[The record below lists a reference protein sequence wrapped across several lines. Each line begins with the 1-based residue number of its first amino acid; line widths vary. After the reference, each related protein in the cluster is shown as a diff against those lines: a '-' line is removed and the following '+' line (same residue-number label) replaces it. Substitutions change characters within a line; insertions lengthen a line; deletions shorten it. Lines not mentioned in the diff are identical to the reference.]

1 MIVDGTSIQVKIF
14 ADGADM
20 QTMLEM
26 YRKNY
31 VRGLTTNPTLMHK
44 AGIRDYRRFAE
55 EVLAEIKDKP
65 ISFEVFSDN
74 LEEMISQGLEIASWS
89 ENVNVKIPVSNTE
102 GLSTRPVIEYLSR
115 QGVSLNVT
123 AIMTNEQVTRVVDA
137 IHGDARSY
145 ISVFAGR
152 IADTGRDPIPI
163 LKQSLE
169 TLEKRPNVELIWAS
183 PRELLNVIQAN
194 EIGCHII
201 TATSDILKKLEFIGK
216 DLEQFSL
223 ETVRMFRDDALSSG
237 FII

>member
-26 YRKNY
+26 SRKNY

-89 ENVNVKIPVSNTE
+89 ENVNVKIPVTNTE

-137 IHGDARSY
+137 IHGDAKSY

-152 IADTGRDPIPI
+152 IADTGRNPIPI

-237 FII
+237 FTI

>member
-1 MIVDGTSIQVKIF
+1 MIDGTSIQVKIF
-14 ADGADM
+14 ADGADI

-26 YRKNY
+26 YKKSY
-31 VRGLTTNPTLMHK
+31 VKGLTTNPTLMRK
-44 AGIRDYRRFAE
+44 AGIRDYKRFAE
-55 EVLAEIKDKP
+55 EVLAVIKDKP

-74 LEEMISQGLEIASWS
+74 LDGMISQGLEIASWGD
-89 ENVNVKIPVSNTE
+89 NVNVKIPVTNTK

-115 QGVSLNVT
+115 QGVSLNIT
-123 AIMTNEQVTRVVDA
+123 AIMTNEQVKSVAAA
-137 IHGDARSY
+137 IHEDSKSY

-163 LKQSLE
+163 LRQSLE
-169 TLEKRPNVELIWAS
+169 TLKERPKVELIWAS

-201 TATSDILKKLEFIGK
+201 TATIDILKKFELVGK

-237 FII
+237 FTI

>member
-74 LEEMISQGLEIASWS
+74 LEEMISQGLEIASWG
-89 ENVNVKIPVSNTE
+89 ENVNVKIPVTNTE

-123 AIMTNEQVTRVVDA
+123 AIMTNEQVTRAVDA
-137 IHGDARSY
+137 IHGDAKSY

-169 TLEKRPNVELIWAS
+169 TLE
-183 PRELLNVIQAN
+183 
-194 EIGCHII
+194 
-201 TATSDILKKLEFIGK
+201 
-216 DLEQFSL
+216 
-223 ETVRMFRDDALSSG
+223 ETQCRTHLGQPERTT
-237 FII
+237 